1 MLRGREPNDVDV
13 IGRRSSSDGAK
24 RNPGLHMIWHA
35 SRISGLEPCIQATR
49 YTDEATAFAKAN
61 DITLFTGEMLLM
73 TLNVSPPGWFLGL
86 PGLSALQREMG
97 EA

>member
-1 MLRGREPNDVDV
+1 M
-13 IGRRSSSDGAK
+13 RR
-24 RNPGLHMIWHA
+24 R
-35 SRISGLEPCIQATR
+35 
-49 YTDEATAFAKAN
+49 AFAKAN